1 MENKNEIFN
10 MPLASFTFGK
20 DNQKMADIYSNP
32 LFNEIKSP
40 SDNINNLP
48 IQSSLSQDYF
58 QTGKYKKYNNTSGAL
73 KKVKDFNQNNID
85 NNTNYNNNF
94 YNTNQSAKIVNANY
108 GGEFTFGQN
117 NEIKNVNEINIQNDN
132 KNFFNSSLKNN
143 YRNYN
148 DINNNSLKNNPINY
162 SQLTNINAINTIF
175 RPIFF
180 DENNNENNSYIT
192 VILHTIFNIK
202 PLFNYILSVSQ
213 NNPNPPH
220 DYHLIFCLKEIFQKV
235 QKSPNDKINIRK
247 LKEAL
252 SSLFK
257 NRRKF
262 ILNHP
267 DDPVDFLFILLNSIH
282 SFTIKS
288 PINEISDEICN
299 YKCFSHKYLWMDLTR
314 IDECGCNGTSRRL
327 FSNHNYI
334 TDIPMNQIFNYINI
348 NLQKNPKFNISEINQ
363 KLFFCYKDIIKNFSM
378 NCPMNGTRCE
388 INKTQHRLFLANSPS
403 YFIFNLDYNE
413 SSIKFSNNTLL
424 IDILKCFIL
433 ISKNFDINM
442 IFEENSRSKNEY
454 NINKKYNLF
463 GIVFISLTKIYS
475 CAFFHRGIN
484 NNSYFYYYKG
494 NNNYVN
500 FNSFYNLV
508 LYSLKNGIIPL
519 ALFYEEKNNN
529 EMNKRTQESSIE
541 SNNSNELL
549 TKEQIMHLEKY
560 CNNIDNLFN
569 NINNNKIRTNENIL
583 NTMFTKQNKN
593 SNNTLN
599 NNKPSQSNNYKTN
612 NSNRTLQSLKTIQNY
627 ITENN
632 FQNNNSN
639 ENSLQNRNTNYKQN
653 TYNNK
658 SVQNHNLY
666 INNNDNYYLQNNNTT
681 NNSNEKLDDYS
692 DKKYKKLKYET
703 DVKHKANRMIKPNIE
718 EYSSNLWEMPQP
730 YLPYK
735 KEEPIAILPLSK
747 NQNSLDAN
755 IKTNKGN
762 SENYFYKNKLIK
774 DNYNTSTNNANNN
787 INNNI
792 DSIKKNELK
801 QKSNSYSKKT
811 GNNLKSLINSDINN
825 NNINSD
831 NVNDIKRR
839 LINNINN
846 MEHQITKTKISKN
859 PNSFNKNHNL
869 RNINDD
875 NIRKY
880 TIGKNNKSNF
890 ELSANNRPSNIP
902 YNKNNISNN
911 NTNNISN
918 ISSNNQNIKQISDE
932 MIPSDDVKRRFKSK
946 RLTNQVINYSSKS
959 RKVRK
964 NILNS
969 EDDEMKSKSDDN
981 MNNNIYNFNYI
992 YNNNNFDMNILENNL
1007 DKNNIYNNYRITDD
1021 KYDKKKKIEKIKKNL
1036 NINNISNLNS
1046 KNNNSYL
1053 TDNDKS
1059 IRTINENNSKR
1070 KIQIGHWACPYC
1082 SNMNRD
1088 DLMYCKICRRNKE
1101 GKILRIN
1108 TQLLK
1113 INQKMKKPHTIKNNI
1128 KGDTLA
1134 NNNTRK
1140 NEIPKSK
1147 KMMNN
1152 SNRIN
1157 NKNGI
1162 KKLKRNTL
1170 IGFSS
1175 SKNFNIENYENF
1187 ISNQNQKIIEYNNAD
1202 TIKKEYSFTKPSFN
1216 DRKYKNF

>member
-73 KKVKDFNQNNID
+73 KNVIDFNQNSID

-247 LKEAL
+247 LKESL

-282 SFTIKS
+282 SFIIKS

-334 TDIPMNQIFNYINI
+334 TDIPMNQIFNYINN

-413 SSIKFSNNTLL
+413 SSINFSNDTLL

-442 IFEENSRSKNEY
+442 IFEENSRNKNEY

-612 NSNRTLQSLKTIQNY
+612 NSNRTLQSTKTIQNY

-801 QKSNSYSKKT
+801 QKSNSYSKKA

-918 ISSNNQNIKQISDE
+918 ISSSNQNIKQISDE
-932 MIPSDDVKRRFKSK
+932 IIPSDDVKRRFKSK
-946 RLTNQVINYSSKS
+946 RLAHQVINYSSKS

-1021 KYDKKKKIEKIKKNL
+1021 KYEKKKKIEKIKKNL
-1036 NINNISNLNS
+1036 NIKNISNY
-1046 KNNNSYL
+1046 NNNSYL
-1053 TDNDKS
+1053 TENDKS
-1059 IRTINENNSKR
+1059 IRTINDNPTGKR
-1070 KIQIGHWACPYC
+1070 NQIGHWLCQYC

-1088 DLMYCKICRRNKE
+1088 DFIYCKICRRNKE

-1113 INQKMKKPHTIKNNI
+1113 INQKMRKTQGNKSGIPGNK
-1128 KGDTLA
+1128 
-1134 NNNTRK
+1134 K
-1140 NEIPKSK
+1140 NEIPKNK
-1147 KMMNN
+1147 KIMNN

-1157 NKNGI
+1157 NKNAI

-1187 ISNQNQKIIEYNNAD
+1187 ITNQTNNLKMKKYNNMD
-1202 TIKKEYSFTKPSFN
+1202 IIKKEYSFTKPSFN
-1216 DRKYKNF
+1216 DKKN

>member
-1 MENKNEIFN
+1 
-10 MPLASFTFGK
+10 
-20 DNQKMADIYSNP
+20 
-32 LFNEIKSP
+32 
-40 SDNINNLP
+40 
-48 IQSSLSQDYF
+48 
-58 QTGKYKKYNNTSGAL
+58 
-73 KKVKDFNQNNID
+73 
-85 NNTNYNNNF
+85 
-94 YNTNQSAKIVNANY
+94 
-108 GGEFTFGQN
+108 
-117 NEIKNVNEINIQNDN
+117 
-132 KNFFNSSLKNN
+132 
-143 YRNYN
+143 
-148 DINNNSLKNNPINY
+148 
-162 SQLTNINAINTIF
+162 
-175 RPIFF
+175 
-180 DENNNENNSYIT
+180 
-192 VILHTIFNIK
+192 
-202 PLFNYILSVSQ
+202 
-213 NNPNPPH
+213 
-220 DYHLIFCLKEIFQKV
+220 
-235 QKSPNDKINIRK
+235 
-247 LKEAL
+247 
-252 SSLFK
+252 
-257 NRRKF
+257 
-262 ILNHP
+262 
-267 DDPVDFLFILLNSIH
+267 
-282 SFTIKS
+282 
-288 PINEISDEICN
+288 
-299 YKCFSHKYLWMDLTR
+299 
-314 IDECGCNGTSRRL
+314 
-327 FSNHNYI
+327 
-334 TDIPMNQIFNYINI
+334 
-348 NLQKNPKFNISEINQ
+348 
-363 KLFFCYKDIIKNFSM
+363 
-378 NCPMNGTRCE
+378 
-388 INKTQHRLFLANSPS
+388 
-403 YFIFNLDYNE
+403 
-413 SSIKFSNNTLL
+413 
-424 IDILKCFIL
+424 
-433 ISKNFDINM
+433 
-442 IFEENSRSKNEY
+442 
-454 NINKKYNLF
+454 
-463 GIVFISLTKIYS
+463 
-475 CAFFHRGIN
+475 
-484 NNSYFYYYKG
+484 
-494 NNNYVN
+494 
-500 FNSFYNLV
+500 
-508 LYSLKNGIIPL
+508 
-519 ALFYEEKNNN
+519 
-529 EMNKRTQESSIE
+529 
-541 SNNSNELL
+541 
-549 TKEQIMHLEKY
+549 
-560 CNNIDNLFN
+560 
-569 NINNNKIRTNENIL
+569 
-583 NTMFTKQNKN
+583 
-593 SNNTLN
+593 
-599 NNKPSQSNNYKTN
+599 
-612 NSNRTLQSLKTIQNY
+612 
-627 ITENN
+627 
-632 FQNNNSN
+632 
-639 ENSLQNRNTNYKQN
+639 
-653 TYNNK
+653 
-658 SVQNHNLY
+658 
-666 INNNDNYYLQNNNTT
+666 
-681 NNSNEKLDDYS
+681 
-692 DKKYKKLKYET
+692 
-703 DVKHKANRMIKPNIE
+703 
-718 EYSSNLWEMPQP
+718 
-730 YLPYK
+730 
-735 KEEPIAILPLSK
+735 
-747 NQNSLDAN
+747 
-755 IKTNKGN
+755 
-762 SENYFYKNKLIK
+762 
-774 DNYNTSTNNANNN
+774 
-787 INNNI
+787 
-792 DSIKKNELK
+792 
-801 QKSNSYSKKT
+801 
-811 GNNLKSLINSDINN
+811 
-825 NNINSD
+825 
-831 NVNDIKRR
+831 
-839 LINNINN
+839 

-1128 KGDTLA
+1128 KGNTLA